1 MSMEGDYGTLTTT
14 GSWMAF
20 AGTVAL
26 LLREG
31 MKWWQKR
38 DFEPNYPLLAE
49 LGEGQ
54 KELKVALEALR
65 ATQIHQGK
73 RLKHAAQRVAQ
84 LHDNAG
90 LETPPKLT

>member
-1 MSMEGDYGTLTTT
+1 MSMEGDYSAATTT
-14 GSWMAF
+14 GTWMAV

-54 KELKVALEALR
+54 REIQASLEELR

-84 LHDNAG
+84 LHDKAG